1 MSRWSFIVNKAN
13 KALIHQWLDRAPDGF
28 RVEIREPT
36 RSDAQNRALWPR
48 LTEVARARP
57 THNGVK
63 MDPELWKCVFMN
75 ALGAEMV
82 MLPNL
87 DGDGFF
93 PIGHRSSQLSVGEFS
108 GLLETIN
115 AFAAREG
122 ISLERE
128 NEAI

>member
-1 MSRWSFIVNKAN
+1 VSRYSFIVSKAN
-13 KALIHQWLDRAPDGF
+13 KALIHRWLDRAPNGY

-36 RSDAQNRALWPR
+36 RSDAQNRRLWPT
-48 LTEVARARP
+48 LTEINRQRP
-57 THNGVK
+57 KHNGVN
-63 MDPELWKCVFMN
+63 MTPELWKAVFMN

-93 PIGHRSSQLSVGEFS
+93 PIGHRSSQLSVSEFS
-108 GLLETIN
+108 ALLEIIH

-122 ISLERE
+122 VTLEQE
-128 NEAI
+128 QAA